1 MRSAYRYKNYENLN
15 DSKFGVKFDLVTRG
29 APVRNEYG
37 QLVSCQ
43 NDPLAYEIEIYGN
56 LFCGPY
62 KNLHQQKS
70 PTIIQYTQS
79 RI

>member
-1 MRSAYRYKNYENLN
+1 MRSAYRYKNYENL
-15 DSKFGVKFDLVTRG
+15 KFGVKFDLATHS

-43 NDPLAYEIEIYGN
+43 NDPLAYKIEIYGN

-79 RI
+79 RM